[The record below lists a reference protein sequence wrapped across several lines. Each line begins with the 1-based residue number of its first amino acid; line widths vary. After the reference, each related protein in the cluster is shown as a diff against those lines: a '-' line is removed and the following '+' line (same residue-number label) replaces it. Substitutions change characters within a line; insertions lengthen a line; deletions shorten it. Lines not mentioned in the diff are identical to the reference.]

1 MALILFF
8 SHELQTC
15 DWPRN
20 VVCVSGKRNGEIF
33 DTDDE
38 DHERVPRLLV
48 EDVNFGQRENVVPVS
63 EKKSEGQLLEQTK
76 IHFFYNP

>member
-63 EKKSEGQLLEQTK
+63 EKKRRPTFRANKNTL
-76 IHFFYNP
+76 FYNP